1 MKNSMY
7 RARKAGVSL
16 IAVLL
21 FMLVATIAATATYK
35 WLTSEGRSSGTRL
48 QKQEAYQSSMAGIE
62 NVRAWMT
69 FNANDVGALIK
80 QYKDTGKKIKLN
92 DRLAPWAR
100 ANQNYDVWLAGVN
113 TGTSHN
119 FKLKILSSGKSRG
132 SAVHNEIAIFNVDG
146 LYRVKIPEVDG
157 SLNYDEAFAGGSDG
171 LTNTDTMQSGIIHGD
186 FKDQNN
192 TPTLMQDFII
202 SGNAAFGGELH
213 AFGDLYVKGSITST
227 NGGYIFGNDLPGADT
242 NVVYIGGDVNCADNQ
257 PLKVYGDL
265 HVDGKILGKCAI
277 EVSGNLTIGGAIVRD
292 NPGTK
297 KFTIG
302 KNLVFKQ
309 DAVFNWVGNNEVS
322 ENSYGTGG
330 DFGTGVGKKSYL
342 SNLSGKN
349 EKGKRKINLG
359 SEIYLYDTFPTNIK
373 FCQNA
378 CDNNAHD
385 LTCAKNVRCPSGYCE
400 GFFSQCH
407 EVISGTYHINVGNS
421 ADRYFSFLSPDD
433 NGRIKADRIHEWS
446 KTDNVLKNVSDK
458 YWEHIS
464 KMNAYGK
471 IIKADGTIP
480 QELLLK
486 NETSWKTKATQNNT
500 YCGIAKNWLWDDAS
514 VQKLNDCYAK
524 AKTEDKLYNGFLP
537 IEWQYNRDQE
547 PKTKKL
553 DGRFV
558 IYASTPVGDTY
569 LPATE
574 SNAIVMFYFEKGAN
588 GQLKGRHKEHLDWV
602 YNYFIYSDDDIK
614 ELNDFHIMGSVFLS
628 EGKKMKKFQGENRL
642 DFKEEVVRA
651 LVTAGFIMENPE
663 FTQLATGGSA
673 SSGSDIAAA
682 GGHDDY
688 FVAAAPQLKI
698 TLETQYEN
706 NEPLPAASEEEELN
720 PSFIILPRVIYLPS
734 DPYGKL
740 ENYINL
746 VNLNGSTK
754 TKNMAK
760 VGGCSSIPK
769 MTLLYDRANPSTASK
784 LPMGLHECNYSDD
797 GQSIPF
803 YIYVTD
809 EEMGSK
815 PGVRLDSSYKEMGAN
830 STEYVKLKCDVGS
843 GEQFK
848 VKVSKPTDLPSSW
861 VITPVATSEGT
872 CDNSSMS
879 CTFKVNANE
888 TDCGTLKSLFRVTTD
903 GAEYGTATFS
913 ITECVGCRIEAP
925 NQESLVMSSLFRVNR
940 QGLMQYCVG
949 PGAGTSE
956 CETNGSYYQMMQASW
971 PDCEVE
977 DDKSWVAA
985 VGFNS
990 PITNNC
996 SVYDNNESWNC
1007 GISSDLKLTA
1017 LPAGVPVGC
1026 EAVIPPEDKNYLPKS
1041 SLTSGG
1047 DAPLYA
1053 QLKAKKARIHV
1064 RFEGE
1069 NLHAKTLYATSTRFP
1084 ADRSCMYSDAG
1095 CDFELFTGDDF
1106 HITVS
1111 NSDKADFS
1119 YWKCDPATSVNCPL
1133 DASSS
1138 TITGQTFSIT
1148 GQTFSIEHVS
1158 GDNEIV
1164 AWFGQNDKHCFF
1176 DEFLTSRECT
1186 GVGEDWKYCFNY
1198 CSDADECR
1206 VGNGALTN
1214 QAKWLVMG
1222 NEAQKNKL
1230 QYEDGKIWL
1239 DRLYNRD
1246 KKQTEYSAVK
1256 VLSTVQAGPYGTMR
1270 AQFQIPQ
1277 LGRGDND
1284 ASANVNRSGFILR
1297 SNNDASSY
1305 LLLSIF
1311 ANREGKL
1318 AAKACVGSSCVSENL
1333 LNTTGIGGPG
1343 MGGPIVSM
1351 DPVSSIDIVTMSAE
1365 LRKQGANDILLVTV
1379 VKGQFGSYAMAKA
1392 TIILSDIEGYASLE
1406 GHEYVGFSLAD
1417 SDFKLYDVGWKSET
1431 YNAECWDTYPTIKC
1445 SFSAAYLGGIV
1456 PQNQNVKPWIGLS
1469 SWFDEKG
1476 CNPEYYYNGEDAT
1489 CRASSMAGYQRC
1501 MPDYKFKEGGIH
1513 GTIENGVETK
1523 MAKVKIG
1530 QCYQTSLS
1538 MTDLGLL
1545 RAEEALCGQFWV
1557 GEISVC
1563 RKNVMFF
1570 NDGYGRSLTPYST
1583 GSLSS
1588 DDIFALEANQFANLR
1603 SASISISMDNPNGEE
1618 LEVYLRSESGYYNS
1632 LPKFSASAVT
1642 KAHHSALISVEELA
1656 TSSGFDP
1663 EKVTAVIIRN
1673 HGGSNVTIKE
1683 VKSVCDNV
1691 TSIQC
1696 KDAVYSGGKF
1706 KVNVVVKHH
1715 EGVGSYEITATENG
1729 STVTDLKKEYT
1740 CQGNGLWPGQG
1751 CRVPDLTGRIAFD
1764 TDPYNPY
1771 ANGSSAEKTYV
1782 FTVNALDAEGNPIE
1796 NAPCTTPQL
1805 TLRPIQGECRWR
1817 GDASSV
1823 EVRPGTGLPDFQYR
1837 LSDCGGGNCK
1847 WVISLDNASDIY
1859 SGTGTT
1865 QGGFSSLPTDKR
1877 NAFNTGANSFTVGSV
1892 HKIYFKNAA
1901 GATTEFAECYK
1912 EFTVTGGTSS
1922 GTVQSSSS
1930 VGPASSAVTSSSSS
1944 AVPGMITVTCPS
1956 RVETYPVKRT
1966 SWGITTSGES
1976 TLGNNETLVRDLYV
1990 ENSRI
1995 SSKNCSRNDCQAMDD
2010 AYITRAPGTY
2020 TYSVKIGSQVM
2031 CSGTLVVNNPI
2042 VCSSDPNDITLGE
2055 SFTVKASWASGVAGN
2070 PEACKLTGNG
2080 ASGGDCYNNPSK
2092 FNSDITVTPSSAGT
2106 LKYKY
2111 EVKLSNDGKTAGPFK
2126 CEWDVKVAAPA
2137 SSSSGGDMCSTTNI
2151 VEINTANQQNIGT
2164 SAVCYKVKINHINEC
2179 NYSNFNKR
2187 QIRFNGGNWSTTAD
2201 GTNTTV
2207 NADADAQGYIW
2218 IDIKSGGYSY
2228 SGLSCW

>member
-1 MKNSMY
+1 MEFEMKNSMY

-48 QKQEAYQSSMAGIE
+48 QKQEAFQSSMAGIE

-157 SLNYDEAFAGGSDG
+157 SLNYDEAFAGASDG

-213 AFGDLYVKGSITST
+213 AYGDLYVKGSITST

-257 PLKVYGDL
+257 SLKVYGDL
-265 HVDGKILGKCAI
+265 HVDGRILGKCAI

-302 KNLVFKQ
+302 KNLVFKR
-309 DAVFNWVGNNEVS
+309 DAVFNWAGNNEVS

-330 DFGTGVGKKSYL
+330 AFGTGVGGNTYL
-342 SNLSGKN
+342 SNIEGKFAK
-349 EKGKRKINLG
+349 EKRKINLG
-359 SEIYLYDTFPTNIK
+359 QKIYLYNSFPSTIEA
-373 FCQNA
+373 CQNA
-378 CDNNAHD
+378 CDNQAHD
-385 LTCAKNVRCPSGYCE
+385 FNCTNRCLSAGGADYCE
-400 GFFSQCH
+400 GFFSNCH
-407 EVISGTYHINVGNS
+407 YNSGKLGNKE
-421 ADRYFSFLSPDD
+421 DRYFSFKAGSS
-433 NGRIKADRIHEWS
+433 GIVQSQRINEWS

-602 YNYFIYSDDDIK
+602 YNYFIYSDGDIK

-628 EGKKMKKFQGENRL
+628 EGKKMKKFQGDNRL

-706 NEPLPAASEEEELN
+706 NEPLPKASEEAELN

-760 VGGCSSIPK
+760 VGGCTGIPK
-769 MTLLYDRANPSTASK
+769 MTLFYDHANPSTASK
-784 LPMGLHECNYSDD
+784 LPSGLHECNYSDD
-797 GQSIPF
+797 GLSIPF
-803 YIYVTD
+803 YIFVTG
-809 EEMGSK
+809 EEMGNK
-815 PGVRLDSSYKEMGAN
+815 PTVSFETSEINMGAN
-830 STEYVKLKCDVGS
+830 STEYVKLKCKVGS

-848 VKVSKPTDLPSSW
+848 VKVWKPTDLPSSW
-861 VITPVATSEGT
+861 LIAPVATHEGA
-872 CDNSSMS
+872 CDDASSS
-879 CTFKVNANE
+879 CTFTINANE

-903 GAEYGTATFS
+903 GAEYGTANFA

-925 NQESLVMSSLFRVNR
+925 TQENLTISSSFRVNR

-956 CETNGSYYQMMQASW
+956 CETNGTYYQMMQASW

-1017 LPAGVPVGC
+1017 LPAGVPAGC
-1026 EAVIPPEDKNYLPKS
+1026 EAVIPPEDKNYLPKA

-1270 AQFQIPQ
+1270 AQFRVPQ

-1406 GHEYVGFSLAD
+1406 GQEYVGFSLAD

-2042 VCSSDPNDITLGE
+2042 VCSAKPDDITLGG

-2080 ASGGDCYNNPSK
+2080 VSGGDCYNNPSK

-2111 EVKLSNDGKTAGPFK
+2111 EVKLSNDGKTAGPYK
-2126 CEWDVKVAAPA
+2126 CEWTVAVAPRPA
-2137 SSSSGGDMCSTTNI
+2137 TSSSGSTPINNWTSNTKLDAGTYTIAQCNGNTGTVHTQIKAGFANCWNAFSSATNAGYW
-2151 VEINTANQQNIGT
+2151 NNQTGNCDGE
-2164 SAVCYKVKINHINEC
+2164 AVVSFPVTVTVPAGQTLTL
-2179 NYSNFNKR
+2179 SN
-2187 QIRFNGGNWSTTAD
+2187 
-2201 GTNTTV
+2201 
-2207 NADADAQGYIW
+2207 
-2218 IDIKSGGYSY
+2218 
-2228 SGLSCW
+2228 CWK